1 VGNGTH
7 VMAAFGIEWPVFKGR
22 QLELTRPDKL
32 RAGFRQSCE
41 RKTNLSPGPLPGKIS
56 VFVDESDGCSDA
68 ALEQRL
74 EETRYQRDRLRHRD
88 K

>member
-1 VGNGTH
+1 MGNGTH
-7 VMAAFGIEWPVFKGR
+7 VMACGIEWPVFKGR

-41 RKTNLSPGPLPGKIS
+41 RKTNLIPGPLPGKIS

-74 EETRYQRDRLRHRD
+74 VGD
-88 K
+88 

>member
-7 VMAAFGIEWPVFKGR
+7 VMACGIEWPVFKGQ

-74 EETRYQRDRLRHRD
+74 VGD
-88 K
+88 